1 MGSGV
6 TPRPGYV
13 LATLGHCRLAFLCD
27 RISVVPCSS
36 CLGGAMVPARPHGS
50 CSRWFML
57 ERQIINDIA
66 AAGPWRDGTGADQ
79 TRVNVSPWAGG
90 SILGR
95 MVMKTGRL
103 YLTAI
108 IALGTLST
116 IPVLAAPVDAG
127 TSPESRDKAARH
139 AQAYN
144 AQPREAFEA
153 CRGRPSG
160 VQCTYVVTPMGT
172 TYRRQVDGSCWAPE
186 NSRRLPLV
194 CQ

>member
-1 MGSGV
+1 
-6 TPRPGYV
+6 
-13 LATLGHCRLAFLCD
+13 
-27 RISVVPCSS
+27 
-36 CLGGAMVPARPHGS
+36 
-50 CSRWFML
+50 
-57 ERQIINDIA
+57 
-66 AAGPWRDGTGADQ
+66 
-79 TRVNVSPWAGG
+79 
-90 SILGR
+90 
-95 MVMKTGRL
+95 MKTGRR
-103 YLTAI
+103 YLAAI

-116 IPVLAAPVDAG
+116 IPVLAVPVDAG
-127 TSPESRDKAARH
+127 TSPESKDKAARH